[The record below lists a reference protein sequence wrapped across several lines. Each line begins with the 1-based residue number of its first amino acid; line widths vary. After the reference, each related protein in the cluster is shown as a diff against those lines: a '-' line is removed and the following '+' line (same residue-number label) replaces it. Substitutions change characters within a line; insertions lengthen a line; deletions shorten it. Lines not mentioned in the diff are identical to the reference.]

1 MSNIINEG
9 IKEDILNQIQ
19 DDHGFSKEFYEDN
32 LREAIWRSG
41 MIGIEKWDLGQLETW
56 LVEDTFERMGYTG

>member
-1 MSNIINEG
+1 MSNMVNEG

-32 LREAIWRSG
+32 LREAIRISG
-41 MIGIEKWDLGQLETW
+41 MTGISEWDVGQLETW
-56 LVEDTFERMGYTG
+56 LVEDTFEKMGY

>member
-1 MSNIINEG
+1 MSNIVNEG

-19 DDHGFSKEFYEDN
+19 DDHGFSKEFYVDN

-41 MIGIEKWDLGQLETW
+41 MTGIEKWDQDQLETW
-56 LVEDTFERMGYTG
+56 LVEDTFEKMGY

>member
-19 DDHGFSKEFYEDN
+19 DDYGFSKEFYEDN
-32 LREAIWRSG
+32 LREVISKSL
-41 MIGIEKWDLGQLETW
+41 MTGIEKWDLDQLETW
-56 LVEDTFERMGYTG
+56 LVEDTFERMGY

>member
-32 LREAIWRSG
+32 LREVISKSG
-41 MIGIEKWDLGQLETW
+41 MTEIEKWDLYQLETW
-56 LVEDTFERMGYTG
+56 LVEDTFERMGYS

>member
-19 DDHGFSKEFYEDN
+19 DDHGFAKEFYEDN
-32 LREAIWRSG
+32 LREVISKSG
-41 MIGIEKWDLGQLETW
+41 MTEIEKWDLYQLETW
-56 LVEDTFERMGYTG
+56 LVEDTFERMGYS